1 MLSYEVIVSIYKN
14 ITRFYAKCQN
24 DYATPKFLWGGGGG
38 EEDRLLVSS
47 AAGTKA
53 GRQEKRAAPPPSLGP
68 GTGSISKK
76 HEINRTGFALETA
89 ILIRISVH
97 SLYSHLQMVYLY
109 FLLLMFS

>member
-1 MLSYEVIVSIYKN
+1 MM
-14 ITRFYAKCQN
+14 
-24 DYATPKFLWGGGGG
+24 
-38 EEDRLLVSS
+38 EERRREMEKGQQALVSS

-53 GRQEKRAAPPPSLGP
+53 GRQKKRAAPPPSLGP

>member
-1 MLSYEVIVSIYKN
+1 M
-14 ITRFYAKCQN
+14 
-24 DYATPKFLWGGGGG
+24 
-38 EEDRLLVSS
+38 EERRREREKGQQVLVSPV
-47 AAGTKA
+47 AGTKA
-53 GRQEKRAAPPPSLGP
+53 GKQDKRAAPPPSLGP

-109 FLLLMFS
+109 FLLLKFS

>member
-1 MLSYEVIVSIYKN
+1 M
-14 ITRFYAKCQN
+14 
-24 DYATPKFLWGGGGG
+24 
-38 EEDRLLVSS
+38 EERRREMEKGLQALVSS

-53 GRQEKRAAPPPSLGP
+53 GRQEKRAASPPSLEP